1 MIQAC
6 YRELHRYKY
15 QLVEPYQHA
24 VGISARVIRTPFLS
38 LDAEGLLGIAHG
50 YAWDGPSGPTI
61 DTLNF
66 MRGALVHDALYQ
78 LMRMEKIPFSYRDHA
93 DQLLRAICLEDG
105 MSKFRAWYV
114 YQAVKLF
121 GGANA
126 TPGSGQPDEIICVPS
141 EAEE

>member
-1 MIQAC
+1 MVKAC
-6 YRELHRYKY
+6 YRKLHRYKY
-15 QLVEPYQHA
+15 QLMEPYEHA
-24 VGISARVIRTPFLS
+24 VGISKQVVDTPWLS
-38 LDAEGLLGIAHG
+38 LDADGQLEIAYG

-78 LMRMEKIPFSYRDHA
+78 LMRMEKLPFSYRDHA

-105 MSKFRAWYV
+105 MSGFRAWYV

-121 GGANA
+121 GGNNA
-126 TPGSGQPDEIICVPS
+126 QPGSAQPDKVVCVPPES
-141 EAEE
+141 EA